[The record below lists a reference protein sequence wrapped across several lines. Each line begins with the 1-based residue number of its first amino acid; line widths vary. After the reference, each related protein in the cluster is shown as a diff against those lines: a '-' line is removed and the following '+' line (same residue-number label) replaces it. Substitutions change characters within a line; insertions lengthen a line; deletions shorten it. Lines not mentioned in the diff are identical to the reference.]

1 MNKDSASLP
10 RVPHAA
16 QPTIRRGG
24 NGGEGDGGT
33 RTHSAVANQP
43 GLHNLAVRFS
53 PERLKQTL
61 K

>member
-1 MNKDSASLP
+1 MKVDEEQRLCQSA

-24 NGGEGDGGT
+24 RGT

-43 GLHNLAVRFS
+43 DLQNHGHLILT
-53 PERLKQTL
+53 QTFG
-61 K
+61 KKIH